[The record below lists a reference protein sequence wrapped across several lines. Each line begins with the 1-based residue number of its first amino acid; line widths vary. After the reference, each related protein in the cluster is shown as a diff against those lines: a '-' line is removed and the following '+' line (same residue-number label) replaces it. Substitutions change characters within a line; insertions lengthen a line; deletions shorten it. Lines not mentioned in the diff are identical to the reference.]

1 MQLTQASYR
10 LRRIWLLSGWG
21 MVAGVAVLSL
31 LPVEVDL
38 GENRDKLAHFV
49 ADGSLSFWFGMI
61 VGGRGPQLG
70 IAVAF
75 AAMGVALEFL
85 QGLTDYRSFEIADMV
100 ANAVGA
106 GLGWC
111 LVQTP
116 LGNGLTWVERW
127 FAAAVGKH
135 NRTSA

>member
-1 MQLTQASYR
+1 MYLY
-10 LRRIWLLSGWG
+10 RRIWLLLGWG
-21 MVAGVAVLSL
+21 MVAAIVVLSL
-31 LPVEVDL
+31 IPVEVDL
-38 GENRDKLAHFV
+38 GEGRDKLAHLV
-49 ADGSLSFWFGMI
+49 AYGGLSVWFGMI
-61 VGGRGPQLG
+61 FDGRGRQLG

-85 QGLTDYRSFEIADMV
+85 QGLTDYRTFEVADMI

-116 LGNGLTWVERW
+116 LRNGLAWLERW
-127 FAAAVGKH
+127 ISAAAGRR

>member
-1 MQLTQASYR
+1 MYR
-10 LRRIWLLSGWG
+10 YRRIWLLLGWG
-21 MVAGVAVLSL
+21 MVAAIVVLSL
-31 LPVEVDL
+31 IPVELDL
-38 GENRDKLAHFV
+38 SEGRDKLAHF
-49 ADGSLSFWFGMI
+49 AAYGILSFWFGMI
-61 VGGRGPQLG
+61 FGGRGLQLG

-85 QGLTDYRSFEIADMV
+85 QGLTDYRTFEIADMV

-116 LGNGLTWVERW
+116 LGNGLTWLERW
-127 FAAAVGKH
+127 FAAAAGKR